1 MGFSLQGFI
10 DSLLAT
16 LDNKDWTVEQKY
28 ETLETLIREDA
39 KYAAECGH
47 ITLIEGGSS

>member
-1 MGFSLQGFI
+1 MGFSLQGFV

-16 LDNKDWTVEQKY
+16 LDNKEMTMEQKMG
-28 ETLETLIREDA
+28 TLEVIIREDA

-47 ITLIEGGSS
+47 ITLQK